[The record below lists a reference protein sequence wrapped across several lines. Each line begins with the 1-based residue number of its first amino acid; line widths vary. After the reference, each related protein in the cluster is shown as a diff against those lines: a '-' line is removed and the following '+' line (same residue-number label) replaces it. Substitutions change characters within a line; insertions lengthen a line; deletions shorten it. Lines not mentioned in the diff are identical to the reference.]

1 MACSITD
8 FTLDCREDVGGVK
21 RAFLYAGSDF
31 TVTATAG
38 VVTSFS
44 IDDNDTPVTISS
56 IALLEENL
64 VEIQQPNQTAGVAE
78 TGNFSTENGT
88 AFYQTD
94 LTILLNSLLP
104 AQLQNITNIGRNHRL
119 LVVVE
124 DNNGNYLFVGNDNG
138 ALVTA
143 SAGGLG
149 TNFGDRVGHMMTV
162 TGFHKETM
170 WHFDPA

>member
-1 MACSITD
+1 MACSITS

-31 TVTATAG
+31 TITASAG
-38 VVTSFS
+38 VVSSFS
-44 IDDNDTPVTISS
+44 IDDDGTPVTVDSLS
-56 IALLEENL
+56 ALESNL

-94 LTILLNSLLP
+94 LTILLNSLDA
-104 AQLQNITNIGRNHRL
+104 AQLQNITNIGKNHRIL
-119 LVVVE
+119 AIVE

-138 ALVTA
+138 SIVTA

-149 TNFGDRVGHMMTV
+149 TNFGDRVGHMMTL

-170 WHFDPA
+170 WHFQPA